1 MTVWDRIVDW
11 IISYGGRMAGALAIL
26 VIGWIGGRLARRIV
40 RRLMTRAKVAP
51 AVTAFCAQLSF
62 IVILVVAV
70 VASLAR
76 FGVETTSFVAILGAA
91 GFAIGFAL
99 QGALSNFAAGVLLL
113 IQHPFRIGDFVEV
126 AGVAG
131 TVQDIQLFTTVLAT
145 PDNVK
150 VIVPNG
156 KIYGNTIHNYAGY
169 ETRRLDLGVGI
180 GYGTPIERASS
191 VAMKLMQNDDRVL
204 VEPFPQVLVG
214 ELAESSV
221 NLTLRMWVAGSNY
234 WDVRFDLIRAV
245 KQAFD
250 REGIEIPFPQTVV
263 HLDRAFGRE

>member
-11 IISYGGRMAGALAIL
+11 MISYGGRMAGALAIL
-26 VIGWIGGRLARRIV
+26 VIGWVGGRLARRIV

-51 AVTAFCAQLSF
+51 AVTAFCGQLSF
-62 IVILVVAV
+62 IVTLVVAI

-180 GYGTPIERASS
+180 GYGTPIEIASS
-191 VAMKLMQNDDRVL
+191 VAMDLMQNDDRVL
-204 VEPFPQVLVG
+204 VEPLPQVLVG

-263 HLDRAFGRE
+263 HLDRVSGGE

>member
-11 IISYGGRMAGALAIL
+11 MISYGGRMAGALAIL
-26 VIGWIGGRLARRIV
+26 VIGWVGGRLARRIV

-51 AVTAFCAQLSF
+51 AVTAFCGQLSF
-62 IVILVVAV
+62 IVILVVAI

-191 VAMKLMQNDDRVL
+191 VAMDLMQDDDRVL
-204 VEPFPQVLVG
+204 VEPLPQVLVG

-263 HLDRAFGRE
+263 HLDRVSGRE

>member
-11 IISYGGRMAGALAIL
+11 MISYGGRMAGALAIL
-26 VIGWIGGRLARRIV
+26 VIGWVGGRLARRIV

-51 AVTAFCAQLSF
+51 AVTAFCGQLSF
-62 IVILVVAV
+62 IVILVVAI

-180 GYGTPIERASS
+180 GYGTPIEIASS
-191 VAMKLMQNDDRVL
+191 VAMDLMQNDDRVL
-204 VEPFPQVLVG
+204 VEPLPQVLVG

-263 HLDRAFGRE
+263 HLDRVSGGE